1 MISYNP
7 KQKFPQLVVR
17 ETKYNN
23 FNYLANSP
31 EELLDIA
38 HYIVNDWIENGELEH
53 LSEEMNPAVDLL
65 NSEKASLT
73 PWQYAPYTKL
83 DQIKFVMDNIESYSE
98 GKTPALLEETFSKR
112 TSLRE
117 KWDNLLYWKLK
128 IIQIIN
134 DNDGSEYM
142 KVNNENFSSFK

>member
-7 KQKFPQLVVR
+7 KQKFPQFVVR
-17 ETKYNN
+17 ETKYDN

-38 HYIVNDWIENGELEH
+38 HYIVKEWIENDELEH
-53 LSEEMNPAVDLL
+53 LSEQMNPAVDLL
-65 NSEKASLT
+65 NAEKSSLT
-73 PWQYAPYTKL
+73 PWLYAPYTKL
-83 DQIKFVMDNIESYSE
+83 DQIKFIMDNIESYTKGE
-98 GKTPALLEETFSKR
+98 TPALLEETFAKR
-112 TSLRE
+112 PDLRE

-128 IIQIIN
+128 AIHIIN

-142 KVNNENFSSFK
+142 KVSNQNFSSFK

>member
-38 HYIVNDWIENGELEH
+38 HYIVKDWIENGELEH

-98 GKTPALLEETFSKR
+98 GRTPALLEETFSKR

>member
-17 ETKYNN
+17 ETKYDN

-38 HYIVNDWIENGELEH
+38 HYIVKEWIENDELEH
-53 LSEEMNPAVDLL
+53 LSEQMNPAVDLL
-65 NSEKASLT
+65 NTEKASLT

-83 DQIKFVMDNIESYSE
+83 DQIKFIMDNIESYTK
-98 GKTPALLEETFSKR
+98 GKTPALLEETFAKR
-112 TSLRE
+112 PALRE

-128 IIQIIN
+128 SIHIIN
-134 DNDGSEYM
+134 DNDCGEYM
-142 KVNNENFSSFK
+142 KVSNQNFSSFK